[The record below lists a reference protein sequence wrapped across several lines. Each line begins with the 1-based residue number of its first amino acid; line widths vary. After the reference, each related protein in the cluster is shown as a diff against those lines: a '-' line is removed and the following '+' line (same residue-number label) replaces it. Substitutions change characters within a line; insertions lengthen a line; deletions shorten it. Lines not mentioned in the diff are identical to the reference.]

1 MKISNKKA
9 YYNYFVVEDFNAG
22 LVLVGSEVKSILN
35 NDMNF
40 GDSYIFFKDGEL
52 FIKNMRIAQYKNAT
66 YQNHDEMRDKKI
78 LLNKKEIAKISK
90 AVGDKGV
97 SIMPLEILTMNNKIK
112 LKIGICRGKKEYNKR
127 EDIKKKD
134 IEREF
139 QRKF

>member
-9 YYNYFVVEDFNAG
+9 YYNYFVVEDFISG